1 MTTPDATSWPPAPP
15 DAVVPEAR
23 RRARASRA
31 ARWFASPREL
41 PQFRNDKSALMRA
54 DRMAHG
60 HHHGPSYIGG
70 QRALGLAGRT
80 MEFSTGCGWT
90 RLPVLAA
97 AFILGS
103 VLTVSAQIIPPFSP
117 PAGASD
123 EAETETAEA
132 PDVNDPDVLKGID
145 VDKLDWS
152 QLAVDAG
159 TGIDP
164 IAAKKRAQAAAKDGL
179 DWSSNANANGS
190 SAVTVKQSVFSF
202 WDTRI
207 GADMTVTSEPRTM
220 SELLAQ
226 KATNGGNLPQSSGSA
241 WATATAPG
249 AGVIWDKTA
258 VEARVDP
265 GSEQSKLGASLTKSV
280 PLSGDTSLTLQNG
293 YSVNQQ
299 GTSAVPGIGGHIT
312 RNYETDQS
320 AKVTLTDTGTSVTAG
335 QTLSTTDDKWL
346 RKVGAEQ
353 KLFDNVTVSGSVGE
367 TSQGAINKSVT
378 AGFKKSW

>member
-1 MTTPDATSWPPAPP
+1 
-15 DAVVPEAR
+15 
-23 RRARASRA
+23 
-31 ARWFASPREL
+31 
-41 PQFRNDKSALMRA
+41 
-54 DRMAHG
+54 
-60 HHHGPSYIGG
+60 
-70 QRALGLAGRT
+70 
-80 MEFSTGCGWT
+80 MEFSTGFGWT
-90 RLPVLAA
+90 RLPVLVAV
-97 AFILGS
+97 FILGS
-103 VLTVSAQIIPPFSP
+103 VLTISAQIIPPTTTAAAP
-117 PAGASD
+117 D
-123 EAETETAEA
+123 DETEAVETL
-132 PDVNDPDVLKGID
+132 DVNDPDVLKGID

-164 IAAKKRAQAAAKDGL
+164 LAAKKRAKAAAKDGL

-249 AGVIWDKTA
+249 AGSIWDKTA

-265 GSEQSKLGASLTKSV
+265 GAEQSKIGASLIKSV
-280 PLSGDTSLTLQNG
+280 PLSSDTSLTLRNG
-293 YSVNQQ
+293 YSVSQQ
-299 GTSAVPGIGGHIT
+299 GTTAVPGIGGHIIT
-312 RNYETDQS
+312 RNYETDQT
-320 AKVTLTDTGTSVTAG
+320 ARVTLTDTGTSITAG

-367 TSQGAINKSVT
+367 TSQGAINKSLT

>member
-1 MTTPDATSWPPAPP
+1 
-15 DAVVPEAR
+15 
-23 RRARASRA
+23 
-31 ARWFASPREL
+31 
-41 PQFRNDKSALMRA
+41 
-54 DRMAHG
+54 
-60 HHHGPSYIGG
+60 
-70 QRALGLAGRT
+70 
-80 MEFSTGCGWT
+80 MEFSTGFGWI
-90 RLPVLAA
+90 RRPALAA
-97 AFILGS
+97 AFIFGS
-103 VLTVSAQIIPPFSP
+103 VLTASAQIIPPFSP
-117 PAGASD
+117 PAATAPD
-123 EAETETAEA
+123 EEAEAAEA
-132 PDVNDPDVLKGID
+132 ADVNDPDVLKGID

-152 QLAVDAG
+152 QLAIDAG
-159 TGIDP
+159 TLNDI
-164 IAAKKRAQAAAKDGL
+164 IAAKKRARAAAKDGL
-179 DWSSNANANGS
+179 NWSSNANANGS
-190 SAVTVKQSVFSF
+190 SAVTVKQSVFEF

-207 GADMTVTSEPRTM
+207 GADMTVAKEPTTM

-226 KATNGGNLPQSSGSA
+226 KAANGGNLPQSSGSA
-241 WATATAPG
+241 WAAATAPG

-265 GSEQSKLGASLTKSV
+265 GSEQSKLGASLIKSV

-299 GTSAVPGIGGHIT
+299 GTTALPGIGGHVA

-320 AKVTLTDTGTSVTAG
+320 AKVTLTDTGTSISAG

>member
-1 MTTPDATSWPPAPP
+1 
-15 DAVVPEAR
+15 
-23 RRARASRA
+23 
-31 ARWFASPREL
+31 
-41 PQFRNDKSALMRA
+41 
-54 DRMAHG
+54 
-60 HHHGPSYIGG
+60 
-70 QRALGLAGRT
+70 
-80 MEFSTGCGWT
+80 MEFSTGFGWT

-97 AFILGS
+97 AFIFGS
-103 VLTVSAQIIPPFSP
+103 VLTASAQIIPPFSP
-117 PAGASD
+117 PAAVADD
-123 EAETETAEA
+123 EETEAAEA
-132 PDVNDPDVLKGID
+132 PDVNDADVMKGID

-164 IAAKKRAQAAAKDGL
+164 MAAKKRAQAAAKDGL

-190 SAVTVKQSVFSF
+190 SGVTVKQSVFSF

-207 GADMTVTSEPRTM
+207 GADMTVANEPRTM

-226 KATNGGNLPQSSGSA
+226 KATNGGSLPQSSGTA

-265 GSEQSKLGASLTKSV
+265 GSEQSKLGASLIKSV

-299 GTSAVPGIGGHIT
+299 GTSAVPGIGGHITT

-353 KLFDNVTVSGSVGE
+353 KLFDNVTVSGSVAE

>member
-1 MTTPDATSWPPAPP
+1 
-15 DAVVPEAR
+15 
-23 RRARASRA
+23 
-31 ARWFASPREL
+31 
-41 PQFRNDKSALMRA
+41 
-54 DRMAHG
+54 
-60 HHHGPSYIGG
+60 
-70 QRALGLAGRT
+70 
-80 MEFSTGCGWT
+80 MEFSTGFGWT

-103 VLTVSAQIIPPFSP
+103 VLTLQAQIIPPFSP
-117 PAGASD
+117 PPSATAPD
-123 EAETETAEA
+123 DDTEAAETAETA
-132 PDVNDPDVLKGID
+132 PDVNDPDILKGID

-159 TGIDP
+159 TGNDL
-164 IAAKKRAQAAAKDGL
+164 ATAKKRAQAAAKDGM
-179 DWSSNANANGS
+179 DWSTNANANGS
-190 SAVTVKQSVFSF
+190 SSVAVKQSVSSF

-226 KATNGGNLPQSSGSA
+226 KATNGGSLPQSSGSA

-249 AGVIWDKTA
+249 AGAIWDKTS

-265 GSEQSKLGASLTKSV
+265 GSEQSKIGASLTKSM

-299 GTSAVPGIGGHIT
+299 GTTAVPGIGGHIT
-312 RNYETDQS
+312 RNYETDQT
-320 AKVTLTDTGTSVTAG
+320 AKVTLTDTGTSITAG
-335 QTLSTTDDKWL
+335 QSLSTTDDKWL

-367 TSQGAINKSVT
+367 TSQGAINKSLT

>member
-1 MTTPDATSWPPAPP
+1 
-15 DAVVPEAR
+15 
-23 RRARASRA
+23 
-31 ARWFASPREL
+31 
-41 PQFRNDKSALMRA
+41 
-54 DRMAHG
+54 MAHG
-60 HHHGPSYIGG
+60 LRPIYMIG
-70 QRALGLAGRT
+70 QHALGLAGRT
-80 MEFSTGCGWT
+80 MEFSTGFGWI

-103 VLTVSAQIIPPFSP
+103 VLTVSAQIIPPAAAAP
-117 PAGASD
+117 D
-123 EAETETAEA
+123 DKAETETAEA
-132 PDVNDPDVLKGID
+132 PDVNDADVLKGID

-164 IAAKKRAQAAAKDGL
+164 MAAKKRAQAAAKDGL
-179 DWSSNANANGS
+179 DWSSNANTNGS

-207 GADMTVTSEPRTM
+207 GADMTVASEPRTM

-249 AGVIWDKTA
+249 AGSIWDKTA

-265 GSEQSKLGASLTKSV
+265 GAEHSKIGASLSKSV
-280 PLSGDTSLTLQNG
+280 PLSSDTSLTLQNG

-299 GTSAVPGIGGHIT
+299 GTTAVPGIGGHVT

-320 AKVTLTDTGTSVTAG
+320 AKVTLTDTGTSIVAG

-367 TSQGAINKSVT
+367 TSQGVVNKSLS

>member
-1 MTTPDATSWPPAPP
+1 
-15 DAVVPEAR
+15 
-23 RRARASRA
+23 
-31 ARWFASPREL
+31 
-41 PQFRNDKSALMRA
+41 
-54 DRMAHG
+54 
-60 HHHGPSYIGG
+60 
-70 QRALGLAGRT
+70 
-80 MEFSTGCGWT
+80 MEFSTGFGWT

-97 AFILGS
+97 TFILGS
-103 VLTVSAQIIPPFSP
+103 ALTLQAQIIPPFSP
-117 PAGASD
+117 AAAAPDD
-123 EAETETAEA
+123 EAETEAAEA

-159 TGIDP
+159 TGIDAR
-164 IAAKKRAQAAAKDGL
+164 AAKKRAEAAAKDGL
-179 DWSSNANANGS
+179 KWSSNANANGS
-190 SAVTVKQSVFSF
+190 SAVTVKQSVSSF

-207 GADMTVTSEPRTM
+207 GADMTVASEPRTM

-241 WATATAPG
+241 WAAATAPG
-249 AGVIWDKTA
+249 AGAIWDKTA

-265 GSEQSKLGASLTKSV
+265 GAEQSKLGASLIKSV

-299 GTSAVPGIGGHIT
+299 GTTALPGIGGRIT

-320 AKVTLTDTGTSVTAG
+320 AKVTITETGTSVTAG

-353 KLFDNVTVSGSVGE
+353 KLFDDVTVSGSVGE
-367 TSQGAINKSVT
+367 TPQGAINKSLS

>member
-1 MTTPDATSWPPAPP
+1 M
-15 DAVVPEAR
+15 
-23 RRARASRA
+23 
-31 ARWFASPREL
+31 
-41 PQFRNDKSALMRA
+41 Q
-54 DRMAHG
+54 
-60 HHHGPSYIGG
+60 
-70 QRALGLAGRT
+70 
-80 MEFSTGCGWT
+80 FSTGFGWA

-97 AFILGS
+97 ALILGS
-103 VLTVSAQIIPPFSP
+103 ALTVSAQIIPPFSP
-117 PAGASD
+117 GPAAASD
-123 EAETETAEA
+123 DEEAETAEVPSA
-132 PDVNDPDVLKGID
+132 NDPDVMKSID

-159 TGIDP
+159 TLNDI
-164 IAAKKRAQAAAKDGL
+164 IAAKKRAQAAANSGL
-179 DWSSNANANGS
+179 NWSSNANANGS
-190 SAVTVKQSVFSF
+190 SAVTVKQSVFEF

-207 GADMTVTSEPRTM
+207 GADMTVASEPRTM

-226 KATNGGNLPQSSGSA
+226 KAANGGSLPQSSGSA

-265 GSEQSKLGASLTKSV
+265 GTDQSKIGASLTKSV
-280 PLSGDTSLTLQNG
+280 PLSGDTQLTLQNG

-299 GTSAVPGIGGHIT
+299 GTTAVPGIGGHIT

-320 AKVTLTDTGTSVTAG
+320 ARVTITDTGTSITAG

-346 RKVGAEQ
+346 RKLGAEQ

>member
-1 MTTPDATSWPPAPP
+1 MF
-15 DAVVPEAR
+15 
-23 RRARASRA
+23 RA
-31 ARWFASPREL
+31 EL
-41 PQFRNDKSALMRA
+41 
-54 DRMAHG
+54 AHG
-60 HHHGPSYIGG
+60 RRPIYIIEKH
-70 QRALGLAGRT
+70 ALGFVGRT
-80 MEFSTGCGWT
+80 MEFSTGFGWT
-90 RLPVLAA
+90 RLPLLAA
-97 AFILGS
+97 AFIVGS
-103 VLTVSAQIIPPFSP
+103 VLTVSAQIIPPTAAAP
-117 PAGASD
+117 DD
-123 EAETETAEA
+123 EAETAATKA

-164 IAAKKRAQAAAKDGL
+164 MAAKKRAQAAAKDGL
-179 DWSSNANANGS
+179 DWSSNPNANGS
-190 SAVTVKQSVFSF
+190 SAVKVKQSVFSF

-207 GADMTVTSEPRTM
+207 GADMTVTREPRTM

-226 KATNGGNLPQSSGSA
+226 KATTGGSLPQSSGSA

-249 AGVIWDKTA
+249 AGSIWDKTA

-265 GSEQSKLGASLTKSV
+265 GTEQSKIGASLIKSV

-299 GTSAVPGIGGHIT
+299 GTTAVPGIGGHIT
-312 RNYETDQS
+312 RNYETDQT
-320 AKVTLTDTGTSVTAG
+320 AKVTLTDTGTSITAG

-346 RKVGAEQ
+346 RKFGAEQ

-367 TSQGAINKSVT
+367 TSQGALNKSLT